1 MTDAL
6 YRELLADFLIEAQE
20 RCDRFEETILH
31 ALEESG
37 PARAAAFNA
46 AKRELHTLKGH
57 SDFVLSIAFS
67 PNGKLLA
74 TGGRDS
80 VITLWEVN
88 SRREL
93 ISRNA

>member
-46 AKRELHTLKGH
+46 A
-57 SDFVLSIAFS
+57 
-67 PNGKLLA
+67 
-74 TGGRDS
+74 
-80 VITLWEVN
+80 
-88 SRREL
+88 
-93 ISRNA
+93 